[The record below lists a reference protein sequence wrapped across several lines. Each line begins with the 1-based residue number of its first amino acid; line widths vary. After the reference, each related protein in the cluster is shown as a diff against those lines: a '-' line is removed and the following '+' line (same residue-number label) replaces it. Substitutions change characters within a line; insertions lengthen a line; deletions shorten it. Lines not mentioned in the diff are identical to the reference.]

1 MKKLVILFVL
11 GLITLS
17 FGAKAQVKVD
27 ASGNVGINNATPSY
41 RLDVTGTVRFY
52 DSGSS
57 KSITYSSGS
66 LYSSL
71 GSNSLGSYSYYWGQ
85 LYATQ
90 AYFTYSP
97 VITSDKKFK
106 TDIRDFDSVTE
117 KFRLLKPVRYKL
129 NLPQANGD
137 ITGGGEQFGLIAQEV
152 QAIFP
157 ETVVDRGDGMLG
169 IKYTEFIPLLIKAY
183 QEQQAEIES
192 LKARITK
199 LEGNK

>member
-1 MKKLVILFVL
+1 MKKYALFFVL
-11 GLITLS
+11 SIIFFS
-17 FGAKAQVKVD
+17 FTAKAQVNVNS
-27 ASGNVGINNATPSY
+27 SGYVGINNTSPSY
-41 RLDVTGTVRFY
+41 RLDVSGTVRFV
-52 DSGSS
+52 DSS
-57 KSITYSSGS
+57 KSLIYSSGS
-66 LYSSL
+66 FYTTAGTSSYL
-71 GSNSLGSYSYYWGQ
+71 GTSSYYWGY

-90 AYFTYSP
+90 PFFSYSP
-97 VITSDKKFK
+97 VITSDKNFK
-106 TDIRDFDSVTE
+106 TDIKEFDSIKD
-117 KFRLLKPVRYKL
+117 KFSLLRPVRYKL